1 MICSFLAVGF
11 IKLATAAT
19 DDSIDFASFVSAV
32 DLPYPMSDMTAVTV
46 PESYFTTND
55 GPRIYL
61 MGGCV
66 SDQTCVYSNT
76 TTKEIFCFCTKLTDK
91 VIYFTPQTNLY
102 HEVASMPFPRYRHVA
117 AREGNYIY
125 VAGGRNISDTIIKDV
140 YRYDVV
146 ANSWEFVVTWENATS
161 DGVAFTSTQDQNLY
175 LVSGYNQN
183 YGIVGNMDVLNTN
196 SGNFLPFGSFP
207 SMNVP
212 RGDSQVASLFDT
224 QYYVIGGWSTVDDD
238 SFCRPSH
245 VVEYY
250 DVTTKKWTTTDQ
262 LHYGR
267 GDLASGVLNNMIFA
281 VGGEQKDS
289 SDATCTY
296 SVPVKDVERYLFSN
310 ASWVIEESIPS
321 NIFRFVGA
329 TYNSSNSL
337 YDSAIYLFGGQ
348 GTYDADAMSFPVRN
362 STLVYYPQAIYG
374 SKHRKELDA
383 AGIAGIVVAGVVV
396 LACVVFGIISGLV
409 YRYTYYRYKPLEE
422 ADSGADSNI
431 SGESRFPSPVISSVS
446 KVTNSTRDGGGVG
459 INMMAVSHRHGAAS
473 DHDLEIM
480 EMQDSFPEHVGPKSV
495 QERTVAKVLQGQ
507 EKF

>member
-1 MICSFLAVGF
+1 MKFVA
-11 IKLATAAT
+11 ATT

-66 SDQTCVYSNT
+66 SDQTCQYTNNT
-76 TTKEIFCFCTKLTDK
+76 TKGIFCFCTKITGK

-125 VAGGRNISDTIIKDV
+125 VAGGRNISDSIIKDV

-146 ANSWEFVVTWENATS
+146 ANSWEFVVTWDNATS
-161 DGVAFTSTQDQNLY
+161 DGVAFTSTQDEYLY

-196 SGNFLPFGSFP
+196 TGNFLPFGSFP

-212 RGDSQVASLFDT
+212 RGDTQVASLFET

-238 SFCRPSH
+238 SFCHPSH

-250 DVTTKKWTTTDQ
+250 DVSTKKWTTTDQ

-267 GDLASGVLNNMIFA
+267 GDLASGVLDNMIFA
-281 VGGEQKDS
+281 VGGEQKDA
-289 SDATCTY
+289 SDATCTH
-296 SVPVKDVERYLFSN
+296 SVPVKDVERYLYSN
-310 ASWVIEESIPS
+310 TSWVIEESIPS

-348 GTYDADAMSFPVRN
+348 GTYNDGTMSFSVRN

-374 SKHRKELDA
+374 SRRRKELDA

-422 ADSGADSNI
+422 ADGSADA
-431 SGESRFPSPVISSVS
+431 GGSRFPAPTVS
-446 KVTNSTRDGGGVG
+446 GGSKFTNPSRDSGGVG
-459 INMMAVSHRHGAAS
+459 INMMAVSHRNGGAAAS

-480 EMQDSFPEHVGPKSV
+480 EMQDSFPEHMGSKSV
-495 QERTVAKVLQGQ
+495 QDRSVAKVLQGQ
-507 EKF
+507 GQF